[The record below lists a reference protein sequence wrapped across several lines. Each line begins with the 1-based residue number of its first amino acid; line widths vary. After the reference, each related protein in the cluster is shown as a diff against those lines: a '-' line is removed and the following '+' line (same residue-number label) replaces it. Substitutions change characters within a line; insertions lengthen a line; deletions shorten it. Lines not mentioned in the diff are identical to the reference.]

1 MSQVERIGVSLDKK
15 LLSMFDGFIA
25 RHGYQNRSE
34 AIRDLI
40 RNRLSEQELSRP
52 NAEAVAAILLV
63 YDHHLMRLS
72 QRLVDIQHEHLLQ
85 VISSIHVHLD
95 HSNCLEIVILKG
107 KTSQIQK
114 TADKMAALKGV
125 KLARVNLM
133 STGQKLA

>member
-15 LLSMFDGFIA
+15 LLSTFDELIA
-25 RHGYQNRSE
+25 KHAYQNRSE
-34 AIRDLI
+34 AVRDLI
-40 RNRLSEQELSRP
+40 RNRLSEEELAKP
-52 NAEAVAAILLV
+52 NARAVAAILLV

>member
-1 MSQVERIGVSLDKK
+1 MSQIERIGVSLDKK
-15 LLSMFDGFIA
+15 LLSMFDELIA
-25 RHGYQNRSE
+25 NHGYQNRSE

-40 RNRLSEQELSRP
+40 RNRLSEQELAKPSAR
-52 NAEAVAAILLV
+52 AVAAILLV

-72 QRLVDIQHEHLLQ
+72 QKLVDIQHQHLLQ

-107 KTSQIQK
+107 KTNQIRN

-125 KLARVNLM
+125 KLARLNLM
-133 STGQKLA
+133 STGQKLT